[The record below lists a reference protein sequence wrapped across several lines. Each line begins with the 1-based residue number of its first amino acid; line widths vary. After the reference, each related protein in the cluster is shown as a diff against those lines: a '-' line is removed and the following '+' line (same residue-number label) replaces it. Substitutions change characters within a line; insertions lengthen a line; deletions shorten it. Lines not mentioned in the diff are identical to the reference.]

1 MINRIE
7 AKFNDLRGQGRKALI
22 PYIMAGDPDLPTTG
36 SLVYSL
42 EAAGADL
49 IELGVPFSDPLA
61 DGPTI
66 QRAGERSLRQGT
78 SLKKILRLIREL
90 RKRTQIP
97 LILMTYYNLIYQFG
111 VDRFAHDAVE
121 AGVDGVIIPDLPP
134 EEAGDLVETSRKS
147 GLATV
152 FLIAPTSP
160 IGRIQRIVSVA
171 SGFVYY
177 VSLTGITGAKLRSLS
192 AVREKVQEIRHHTS
206 LPIAVGF
213 GISTPREAAQV
224 SRWADGVIIGS
235 ALVGA
240 LERARGNPVRAA
252 ERFIREMRKA
262 VP

>member
-7 AKFNDLRGQGRKALI
+7 ATFNDLRGQGRKALI
-22 PYIMAGDPDLPTTG
+22 PYIMAGDPDLRTTG
-36 SLVYSL
+36 SLVCSL

-49 IELGVPFSDPLA
+49 IEIGVPFSDPLA

-90 RKRTQIP
+90 RKRTQVP

-111 VDRFAHDAVE
+111 PDRFAHDAVE

-134 EEAGDLVETSRKS
+134 EEAGGLVETSRKS

-160 IGRIQRIVSVA
+160 TGRIQRIVSVA

-192 AVREKVQEIRHHTS
+192 EVREKVQEIRHHTS

-240 LERARGNPVRAA
+240 LERTRGNPVRAA
-252 ERFIREMRKA
+252 ERFIREIRKA
-262 VP
+262 IP